1 MARPRAQSLRF
12 QAPAH
17 VQSVL
22 SNYRL
27 LLISTMTISKMKSTI
42 STTKLKKSKKL
53 PANRAAPARRVHA
66 KRVKAAK
73 VASASVAVAAV
84 VGRDATVMDGLKAKM
99 QLPAKTRLRRNVLK
113 AVPQSKHRKRKRMQ
127 KPSQKHV
134 ADVAAAEVAT
144 VRKQA

>member
-12 QAPAH
+12 QARAH
-17 VQSVL
+17 VRSVL
-22 SNYRL
+22 WNYRQ
-27 LLISTMTISKMKSTI
+27 LLISAMTISRMKSTI
-42 STTKLKKSKKL
+42 STTKLMKLKKL
-53 PANRAAPARRVHA
+53 LANRAAPARSVHA

-73 VASASVAVAAV
+73 VANASVAVAAV
-84 VGRDATVMDGLKAKM
+84 VARDATVMDGLKAKM
-99 QLPAKTRLRRNVLK
+99 QLPAKTRLCRNVLK
-113 AVPQSKHRKRKRMQ
+113 AMPQSKHRKRKRMQ